1 MTEETTGEVPEVEA
15 NALATNEDAQVSES
29 STEDNGEADHE
40 TGDDQETDERKV
52 PDGVQQRI
60 NEITRKRRE
69 AERRAEKAERKLKE
83 LEGRNLDDLDYEDQ
97 IAERTLTRSRREQLE
112 NDRETVQELAAEAY
126 QARVEAKAGKYPD
139 YHAVTTNPNLAISP
153 AMAEVIMD
161 SDLGPDLAYHLGKN
175 PAEAARIA
183 ALNPISQ
190 VRELGK
196 IEAAIA
202 APKTTPKPPPE
213 PVRKV
218 GSKAAGTAKDP
229 SKMTMAEYVAY
240 RASGGG

>member
-69 AERRAEKAERKLKE
+69 AERRAERAERKLKE
-83 LEGRNLDDLDYEDQ
+83 RESRNLDDLDYDDQ
-97 IAERTLTRSRREQLE
+97 VAERTLTRSKREQIE
-112 NDRETVQELAAEAY
+112 EDREAARELAAEAY
-126 QARVEAKAGKYPD
+126 QARVEAVAAKYPD
-139 YHAVTTNPNLAISP
+139 YNQVAHFGWEPSP
-153 AMAEVIMD
+153 AMIEVIMD